1 MKINTYRT
9 ILEQMWQKDK
19 KCFAPDAEFPPLCLR
34 CGKPLNRRLVVN
46 ALSRYADVHIC
57 EDCGMD
63 EALRDAC
70 GQVLPMWEW
79 YALSCGWDMNLHSDG
94 PTLTT
99 ICGFSHIYDGPQ
111 KPFPLNHLEHPA
123 SELVYSRSD
132 YDGWRWWTTWHH
144 GSEEP
149 TEPELAEEIDQFTE
163 ALLQLPEFKTLDTM
177 NRFCRAN
184 AQPTSDSTEFNLY
197 AATEHFY
204 IWLRMITRARDYNLY
219 CHFYLKEPA
228 DDVGQ
233 ME

>member
-19 KCFAPDAEFPPLCLR
+19 MCFALDAEFPPLCLR

-46 ALSRYADVHIC
+46 ALSRYVDVHIC
-57 EDCGMD
+57 EGCGLD

-79 YALSCGWDMNLHSDG
+79 YALSCKRDMPLHCDG
-94 PTLTT
+94 PILTT
-99 ICGFSHIYDGPQ
+99 ACSFSHIYVGP
-111 KPFPLNHLEHPA
+111 KKLFPFNHLEHPV

-132 YDGWRWWTTWHH
+132 YDGHKWWTTWHH
-144 GSEEP
+144 SDGERP
-149 TEPELAEEIDQFTE
+149 TPELAEEIDRFTE

-177 NRFCRAN
+177 RRFCQSS

-204 IWLRMITRARDYNLY
+204 IWLRMITRPRDYNLY
-219 CHFYLKEPA
+219 CHFYLKETA
-228 DDVGQ
+228 DGSK
-233 ME
+233 

>member
-1 MKINTYRT
+1 MKINTYGT
-9 ILEQMWQKDK
+9 ILEQMWQNDK

-46 ALSRYADVHIC
+46 ALSRYVDVHIC
-57 EDCGMD
+57 EGCGLD

-79 YALSCGWDMNLHSDG
+79 YALSCKRDMPLHCDG
-94 PTLTT
+94 PILTT
-99 ICGFSHIYDGPQ
+99 ACSFSHIYVGP
-111 KPFPLNHLEHPA
+111 KKLFPFNHLEHPV

-132 YDGWRWWTTWHH
+132 YDGHKWWTTWHH
-144 GSEEP
+144 SDGERP
-149 TEPELAEEIDQFTE
+149 TLELAGEIDRFTE

-177 NRFCRAN
+177 RRFCQSS

-204 IWLRMITRARDYNLY
+204 IWLRMITRPRDYNLY
-219 CHFYLKEPA
+219 CHFYLKEVA
-228 DDVGQ
+228 DSSK
-233 ME
+233 

>member
-79 YALSCGWDMNLHSDG
+79 CVFLCGRVADFHCDG
-94 PTLTT
+94 PALTT
-99 ICGFSHIYDGPQ
+99 VCNFNHVYVAQRSCSLLITWSIRSVSWSIPGPTITAINGGQ
-111 KPFPLNHLEHPA
+111 PGTIAMENGLHRSWPQRLTNSQRPC
-123 SELVYSRSD
+123 SSCRSSRH
-132 YDGWRWWTTWHH
+132 WT
-144 GSEEP
+144 
-149 TEPELAEEIDQFTE
+149 Q
-163 ALLQLPEFKTLDTM
+163 
-177 NRFCRAN
+177 
-184 AQPTSDSTEFNLY
+184 
-197 AATEHFY
+197 
-204 IWLRMITRARDYNLY
+204 
-219 CHFYLKEPA
+219 
-228 DDVGQ
+228 
-233 ME
+233 

>member
-9 ILEQMWQKDK
+9 ILEQMWQEDK
-19 KCFAPDAEFPPLCLR
+19 KCFVPDAEIPPLCLR

-57 EDCGMD
+57 ENCGMD

-79 YALSCGWDMNLHSDG
+79 YAFSCGGDLNLHSDG

-99 ICGFSHIYDGPQ
+99 ACGFCHIYDGPKKQ
-111 KPFPLNHLEHPA
+111 FPLNHLEHPV

-132 YDGWRWWTTWHH
+132 YDGRRWWTTWHH
-144 GSEEP
+144 GSEER
-149 TEPELAEEIDQFTE
+149 TVPELAEEIDQFTE

-177 NRFCRAN
+177 TRFCGAS
-184 AQPTSDSTEFNLY
+184 AQPTNDSTEFNSY

-204 IWLRMITRARDYNLY
+204 IWLRMITRVRDYNLY
-219 CHFYLKEPA
+219 CHFYLKESA
-228 DDVGQ
+228 DNMGQ
-233 ME
+233 MQ